1 MCNPSS
7 WSDLTFCND
16 FLLPPFTL
24 FLLHHHHHASF
35 RGGLSFQCS
44 LLVEGSSIPRQ
55 DETTHPRNYPIS
67 GEKTPRY
74 PAGCWYMGRCSP
86 RFPITGGA
94 RMAQFLRLTPS
105 SSFVQGE
112 GWTFLLFRLERAWTP
127 SRIGDFHEFPM
138 NWNLRWKVFF
148 QAEFTRILPSRVESD
163 SIGLSVFEIKF
174 ESTFIFLGRKEGG
187 PWSFNTI
194 SNITLEYLRFS
205 LNGKFIFF
213 PSLHQ

>member
-86 RFPITGGA
+86 RFPITGGGEDGPIPSFDTFVVLRSGRGMNFPLVSA
-94 RMAQFLRLTPS
+94 RTCVNSNWRFP
-105 SSFVQGE
+105 
-112 GWTFLLFRLERAWTP
+112 
-127 SRIGDFHEFPM
+127 RIPDD
-138 NWNLRWKVFF
+138 WNLRWKVFF

-174 ESTFIFLGRKEGG
+174 ESTFIFLGRKGG
-187 PWSFNTI
+187 GSWSFNTI
-194 SNITLEYLRFS
+194 CNITLEYLRFS

>member
-55 DETTHPRNYPIS
+55 DETTHSRNYPIS

-86 RFPITGGA
+86 RFPITGGGEDGPIPSFDTFVVLRSGRGMNFPLVSA
-94 RMAQFLRLTPS
+94 RTCVNSVSNWRFPRISDELKLAMESFFPGRIYS
-105 SSFVQGE
+105 NSSFSGRV
-112 GWTFLLFRLERAWTP
+112 RLD
-127 SRIGDFHEFPM
+127 RIVG
-138 NWNLRWKVFF
+138 LRNKIWIDVYFF
-148 QAEFTRILPSRVESD
+148 
-163 SIGLSVFEIKF
+163 
-174 ESTFIFLGRKEGG
+174 RKEGG
-187 PWSFNTI
+187 WVLI
-194 SNITLEYLRFS
+194 IQYD
-205 LNGKFIFF
+205 
-213 PSLHQ
+213 

>member
-74 PAGCWYMGRCSP
+74 PAGCWYMGRCSS

-112 GWTFLLFRLERAWTP
+112 EWTFLLFRLETRCVNSVSNWRFP
-127 SRIGDFHEFPM
+127 RISDELKLAMESFFPGRIYS
-138 NWNLRWKVFF
+138 NSSFSGRVRLDRIVGLRNKIWIDVYFF
-148 QAEFTRILPSRVESD
+148 
-163 SIGLSVFEIKF
+163 
-174 ESTFIFLGRKEGG
+174 RKEGG
-187 PWSFNTI
+187 WALI
-194 SNITLEYLRFS
+194 IQYD
-205 LNGKFIFF
+205 
-213 PSLHQ
+213 

>member
-86 RFPITGGA
+86 RFPITGGGRGWPNSFVWHLRRPSFRA
-94 RMAQFLRLTPS
+94 RDELSSCFGSNVRELRLELAISTNSRWLKLAIGKFFSRPNLLE
-105 SSFVQGE
+105 F
-112 GWTFLLFRLERAWTP
+112 FLLG
-127 SRIGDFHEFPM
+127 SS
-138 NWNLRWKVFF
+138 
-148 QAEFTRILPSRVESD
+148 QTRSD
-163 SIGLSVFEIKF
+163 CRSSK
-174 ESTFIFLGRKEGG
+174 
-187 PWSFNTI
+187 
-194 SNITLEYLRFS
+194 
-205 LNGKFIFF
+205 
-213 PSLHQ
+213 

>member
-112 GWTFLLFRLERAWTP
+112 GWTFLLFRLERAWT
-127 SRIGDFHEFPM
+127 RIGDFHEFPM
-138 NWNLRWKVFF
+138 I
-148 QAEFTRILPSRVESD
+148 ETCD
-163 SIGLSVFEIKF
+163 
-174 ESTFIFLGRKEGG
+174 
-187 PWSFNTI
+187 
-194 SNITLEYLRFS
+194 
-205 LNGKFIFF
+205 GKFFSRPNLLEFF
-213 PSLHQ
+213 LLGSSQTRSDCRSSK